1 MSDVKSKV
9 GARLTGSK
17 KKIEDEIIPQAEQ
30 VAKEKKV
37 KKEITKPARKKKNP
51 SYTIKRKN
59 GKIEIIT
66 KAEQKVNKTY
76 YLEQSC
82 VDTIEDISNNTMLN
96 PSEIIK
102 LAIQELNAKLMY
114 SESKE

>member
-1 MSDVKSKV
+1 MAKKPNIAGFAAGAAETQTTITKPVNEVSDESKV
-9 GARLTGSK
+9 
-17 KKIEDEIIPQAEQ
+17 
-30 VAKEKKV
+30 EKKEV
-37 KKEITKPARKKKNP
+37 TKPARKKKNP
-51 SYTIKRKN
+51 AYTIKRKN

-66 KAEQKVNKTY
+66 KAEVKVNKTY

-114 SESKE
+114 SDNKE